1 MTKKRVFYGI
11 LTLLGAIILSVGI
24 YLNSLLPIITGY
36 AAKNLC
42 SGIFVSER
50 EQTDMESVD
59 LNFSFIKY
67 NKNKADY
74 DEKSVTSRFL
84 WGKSKAIYRDGF
96 GVTLIRDIPEEIL
109 RKETFPHCIE
119 PGYSSDTIRWPLG
132 DILPDTLT
140 GIDLEALEVISDRL
154 ITENAYIGNAFAFM
168 VLHKGVP
175 VAEAYKPRFN
185 KDTRFLSWSMAKSIV
200 NALIG
205 IQVKN
210 GKMDISKP
218 AGFVE
223 WKGDD
228 RSKITLNDLMQMQSG
243 LEWNEDYG
251 NRSDVTLMLH
261 LEKDMSRF
269 TFEKPL
275 HYPAGT
281 QWYYSSGTTNI
292 VSKLLRMQFADDTLY
307 YAFPYNQLF
316 NKIGITDAV
325 FEVDASGTMVGSS
338 YLYATTR
345 DYARFALLY
354 QNDGVFNG
362 ERILPE
368 GWVKYSRTVAS
379 ASGGEYGSFFWL
391 NEGGA
396 LPSAPDNMYMCVGHD
411 GQRIFIMPDEELIVV
426 VLGYSAISTGG
437 MDFDRLLN
445 DILGTL

>member
-1 MTKKRVFYGI
+1 MTRKRVFYGV
-11 LTLLGAIILSVGI
+11 LTLLAAVILSAAI

-42 SGIFVSER
+42 SGIFVSDR
-50 EQTDMESVD
+50 EQADMESVD

-67 NKNKADY
+67 NKNSVNY

-84 WGKSKAIYRDGF
+84 WDKSKAIFRDGF

-109 RKETFPHCIE
+109 RQAKYPVCIE
-119 PGYSSDTIRWPLG
+119 PGYSRDTIPWPLG

-140 GIDLEALEVISDRL
+140 GIDLDALEDITDRL
-154 ITENAYIGNAFAFM
+154 ITKNGYIGNAFAIM
-168 VLHKGVP
+168 VLHKGIP
-175 VAEAYKPRFN
+175 VAEAYKPRFDKN
-185 KDTRFLSWSMAKSIV
+185 TRFLSWSMAKSVI

-210 GKMDISKP
+210 GRMDISQP
-218 AGFVE
+218 AGFDE
-223 WKGDD
+223 WMGDE
-228 RSKITLNDLMQMQSG
+228 RSKITLNNLMQMQSG

-269 TFEKPL
+269 AFEKRL
-275 HYPAGT
+275 EYPAGT
-281 QWYYSSGTTNI
+281 HWYYSSGTTNI
-292 VSKLLRMQFADDTLY
+292 VSRLLRKQFADDSLY
-307 YAFPYNQLF
+307 YAFAHNQLF
-316 NKIGITDAV
+316 NKTGMTDAI

-368 GWVKYSRTVAS
+368 GWVEYSRTVAS
-379 ASGGEYGSFFWL
+379 ASGGEYGSFFYL
-391 NEGGA
+391 NEGGK
-396 LPSAPDNMYMCVGHD
+396 LPSAPENLYMCVGHD

-426 VLGYSAISTGG
+426 VLGYSATSTGG
-437 MDFDRLLN
+437 MDFDRLLK